1 MHAGPVNDTGTQLAV
16 AWNESSSTATIV
28 FKGSTS
34 REDWLTVRP
43 LPQLQLKYQVIDN
56 LHPDTCTYCSSVS

>member
-43 LPQLQLKYQVIDN
+43 LPHMHLSHSIQ
-56 LHPDTCTYCSSVS
+56 T